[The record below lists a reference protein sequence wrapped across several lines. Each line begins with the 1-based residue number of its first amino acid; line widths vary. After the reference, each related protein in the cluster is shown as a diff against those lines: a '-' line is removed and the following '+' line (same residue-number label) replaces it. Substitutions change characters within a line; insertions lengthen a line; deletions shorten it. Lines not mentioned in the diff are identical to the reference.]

1 MLTLNF
7 HPFPELST
15 ERLRLRQI
23 NNEDAN
29 DLLVLRSDKKVMQFI
44 DRPLA
49 QTTEDALQLIRK
61 IHDSLALN
69 DGITWGIS
77 LKNDPKLIGTIGYWR
92 IVKEHYRAEIGYLIS
107 AEQQRKGLMQ
117 EAIRVT
123 LHYGF
128 SEMKLHSVEA
138 NVNPVNAA
146 SIKLLERNHFIRE
159 AYFRENFYSNGQ
171 FVDSVIYSLLSQRY
185 TLVQK

>member
-61 IHDSLALN
+61 IHN
-69 DGITWGIS
+69 DEEVTVHGNEKHIGGRFYIYV
-77 LKNDPKLIGTIGYWR
+77 KNHADA
-92 IVKEHYRAEIGYLIS
+92 V
-107 AEQQRKGLMQ
+107 
-117 EAIRVT
+117 
-123 LHYGF
+123 LHI
-128 SEMKLHSVEA
+128 
-138 NVNPVNAA
+138 
-146 SIKLLERNHFIRE
+146 IKNL
-159 AYFRENFYSNGQ
+159 
-171 FVDSVIYSLLSQRY
+171 
-185 TLVQK
+185 